1 MSDLPDFF
9 IEMWAASKNYIPQKD
24 RYEAEAAAM
33 KADLKAAFELQ
44 EQRENLDK

>member
-1 MSDLPDFF
+1 MTFSLCRQFM
-9 IEMWAASKNYIPQKD
+9 EKKD